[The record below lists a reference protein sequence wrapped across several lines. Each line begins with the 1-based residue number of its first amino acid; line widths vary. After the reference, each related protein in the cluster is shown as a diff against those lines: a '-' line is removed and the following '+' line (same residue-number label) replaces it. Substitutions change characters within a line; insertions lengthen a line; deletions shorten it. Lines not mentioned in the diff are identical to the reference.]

1 MRAEIKT
8 DGIIKEELKQNPN
21 NYKKD
26 FVINA
31 LIRISQSKVEIDKKL
46 ESRAEE
52 FRAWFGTMYPLC
64 NEYAMLM
71 SKASSYLNNKDNPIM
86 DGQINQQ
93 YLMNLM
99 AMSLQIWL
107 AKMIRNQ

>member
-1 MRAEIKT
+1 MRLETRVDGTIKQIT
-8 DGIIKEELKQNPN
+8 KPNPN
-21 NYKKD
+21 TYKKD

-31 LIRISQSKVEIDKKL
+31 LIRISQSNVQVDKKL
-46 ESRAEE
+46 EARAEE
-52 FRAWFGTMYPLC
+52 FKAWFGTMYPLC

-71 SKASSYLNNKDNPIM
+71 SKAGSYLNNKDEPIM

-99 AMSLQIWL
+99 AMSLQIWI

>member
-1 MRAEIKT
+1 MRLETKVDGTIKQIT
-8 DGIIKEELKQNPN
+8 KPNPDT
-21 NYKKD
+21 YKRN

-31 LIRISQSKVEIDKKL
+31 LIRVSQSKVEIDKKL